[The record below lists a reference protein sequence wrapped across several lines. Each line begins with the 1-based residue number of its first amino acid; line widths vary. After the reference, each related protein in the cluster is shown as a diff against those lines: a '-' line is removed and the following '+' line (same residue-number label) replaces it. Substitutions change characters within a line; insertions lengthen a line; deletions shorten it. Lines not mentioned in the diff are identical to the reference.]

1 MGRFMSP
8 DWSRLPVAVPYADI
22 NNPQSLNLYSYVKS
36 NPLSHADADGH
47 VQLCGQTT
55 TSTDAN
61 GDTVVN
67 ANCVDLPDPPT
78 FLQTVQSSYKS
89 AVVDPWNARIA
100 AHAPPASASNNN
112 NFGAEEILQAM
123 MAVAGAGR
131 ISSKYDTSIT
141 RSGSVTNVDTDV
153 TVKEAGENLE
163 ANGYTKS
170 TASDGTPLYT
180 KGDTQY
186 AIYPK
191 ASSTG
196 GPSAEVRIN
205 NEPVA
210 KIRLQP

>member
-1 MGRFMSP
+1 
-8 DWSRLPVAVPYADI
+8 
-22 NNPQSLNLYSYVKS
+22 
-36 NPLSHADADGH
+36 
-47 VQLCGQTT
+47 
-55 TSTDAN
+55 
-61 GDTVVN
+61 
-67 ANCVDLPDPPT
+67 LPDPPT
-78 FLQTVQSSYKS
+78 YLQTVQNWYKS
-89 AVVDPWNARIA
+89 TVVDPWNARIA
-100 AHAPPASASNNN
+100 AQAPPAPASNNN
-112 NFGAEEILQAM
+112 NLGAEEILQAM

-141 RSGSVTNVDTDV
+141 KSGSVTNVDTDV

-170 TASDGTPLYT
+170 NASDGTPLYT